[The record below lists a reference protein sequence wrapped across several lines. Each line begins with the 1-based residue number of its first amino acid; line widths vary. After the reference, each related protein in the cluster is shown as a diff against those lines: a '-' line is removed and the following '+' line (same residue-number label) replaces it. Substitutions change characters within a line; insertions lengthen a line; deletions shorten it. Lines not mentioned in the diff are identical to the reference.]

1 MVSSCQTFLS
11 ESALSLKAAK
21 QLRVALSSSRT
32 TEMGGFPSHFL
43 PLVSLFCLL
52 FVLFFETRPYS
63 SQAILE
69 HSIVQTGLGLITVI
83 LPQPPAALGIPKNI
97 SEPTEGRLTWSFRLS
112 SAFR

>member
-1 MVSSCQTFLS
+1 
-11 ESALSLKAAK
+11 
-21 QLRVALSSSRT
+21 
-32 TEMGGFPSHFL
+32 MGGGCFPSRFL

-69 HSIVQTGLGLITVI
+69 LSIVQTGLGLITVI
-83 LPQPPAALGIPKNI
+83 LPQPPVALGIPKNI

-112 SAFR
+112 STFR